1 MKEPLTCRALSPP
14 NPTMLRPFGAA
25 RVVMSWRRNR
35 AANELKV
42 DRTKN
47 ARVALMI
54 SLSWATLPR
63 SRCKIRSATRRA
75 PARRNFSGRAPARGL
90 WPRRTGQSRR
100 RGGRRSNR
108 FRRRGIRGRAGT
120 AESGKRA
127 RSRKNR
133 NRPARPAPGRRSTD
147 RDIFA
152 IWDLA
157 RCVCARRVRFYSLSP
172 FGSVI
177 ISSLPWRKV
186 AICRRDTERCME
198 PARANVD
205 AFKVC
210 SFGGIDL

>member
-157 RCVCARRVRFYSLSP
+157 RCVCARRVRFYSLMSIWQCHH
-172 FGSVI
+172 FLTALEKSGD
-177 ISSLPWRKV
+177 LP
-186 AICRRDTERCME
+186 ERYRTVYGTG
-198 PARANVD
+198 A
-205 AFKVC
+205 
-210 SFGGIDL
+210 G